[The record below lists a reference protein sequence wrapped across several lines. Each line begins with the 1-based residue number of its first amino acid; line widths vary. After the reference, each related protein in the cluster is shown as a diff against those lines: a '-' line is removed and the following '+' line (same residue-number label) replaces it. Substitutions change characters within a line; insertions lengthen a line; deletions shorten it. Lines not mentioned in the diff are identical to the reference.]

1 MRARQVALGAGAAV
15 VAIAVGLSGLWLPP
29 SPAQIEWC
37 LAERPALLREA
48 ERVMIE
54 TLGSVTDAYERED
67 ARTVNFPVTIAKD
80 GEAVVRYRV
89 RYRW

>member
-1 MRARQVALGAGAAV
+1 MRARRVALGAGAAV

-54 TLGSVTDAYERED
+54 TLGSVTDAYEGED
-67 ARTVNFPVTIAKD
+67 ARTDPY
-80 GEAVVRYRV
+80 YRE
-89 RYRW
+89 RCLREYESAHGA